1 MEIKAKWLLMVT
13 LFWNVPSC
21 RHCYFKNIFEK
32 FIFLNQ
38 CLPVSALRDVTI
50 QNWFTQFI
58 GFHPFLCSFDQKII
72 EHNAH
77 ACVAYRI

>member
-1 MEIKAKWLLMVT
+1 MASNGHTFLECALMSPLLF
-13 LFWNVPSC
+13 LKYIWKI
-21 RHCYFKNIFEK
+21 HIFKSMSS
-32 FIFLNQ
+32 
-38 CLPVSALRDVTI
+38 VSALRDVTI